1 MTLLLT
7 AEPLAACAD
16 AAHAQCRV
24 VQRLLTS
31 ERGPFILPGP
41 VPEDVDARLSAHAGP
56 RARRGFF
63 EDLVARRFHVERLTP
78 RDVPQIEQIER
89 DYAELELDLT
99 ALAVVVVAARVRCT
113 RIVTFDEAPYRAIRP
128 LYGDEFT
135 LLPGDA

>member
-41 VPEDVDARLSAHAGP
+41 VPEEVDALLSARVGP
-56 RARRGFF
+56 RARRGFL
-63 EDLVARRFHVERLTP
+63 EDLVRRRFQVERLTT
-78 RDVPQIEQIER
+78 RDVPQLEQIER
-89 DYAELELDLT
+89 DYAELDLDLA

-113 RIVTFDEAPYRAIRP
+113 RIVTFDEVRYRAIRP
-128 LYGDEFT
+128 LYGDAFT
-135 LLPGDA
+135 LLPADA